1 MLQHIEGALAALPY
15 PERPEGLYDPIRFI
29 LAGGGKRL
37 RPMLLLTAYS
47 LYHSDF
53 TPAVSAAIGIEM
65 YHNHT
70 LVHDD
75 LMDHADVRRGRPTV
89 HKRWNENTAVLSGD
103 TMLLLA
109 YRLIAQSSV
118 GRTDEVMRL
127 FTDSAIEICEGQQYD
142 VNFESRSDVTEAE
155 YLEMI
160 RLKTSVLLGCAAKM
174 GALLADA
181 PAADCEVLYRFAEK
195 IGLAFQLQDDYL
207 DAYGDSE
214 VFGKKIG
221 GDILCGKKTFL
232 TVSALSQMN
241 EKEVTHFLRMLACDS
256 IDPDEKIR
264 FVMSCYAKYNVEA
277 LCQQRISAYFEEARA
292 ALAQLSVDA
301 TPIWNYVTPLLSR
314 NH

>member
-70 LVHDD
+70 LVHDA
-75 LMDHADVRRGRPTV
+75 LMDHAEVRRGRPSV

-142 VNFESRSDVTEAE
+142 VNFESRSGVTEAE

-207 DAYGDSE
+207 DAYGDSGLRQE
-214 VFGKKIG
+214 DWRRYPLRQENFPHGFGLG
-221 GDILCGKKTFL
+221 
-232 TVSALSQMN
+232 AN
-241 EKEVTHFLRMLACDS
+241 A
-256 IDPDEKIR
+256 
-264 FVMSCYAKYNVEA
+264 
-277 LCQQRISAYFEEARA
+277 
-292 ALAQLSVDA
+292 
-301 TPIWNYVTPLLSR
+301 
-314 NH
+314 

>member
-89 HKRWNENTAVLSGD
+89 HKRWDENTAVLSGD

-207 DAYGDSE
+207 DAYGDSK

-232 TVSALSQMN
+232 TVSALAQMP
-241 EKEVTHFLRMLACDS
+241 EKEVTHFLRMLACAS
-256 IDPDEKIR
+256 IDPDEKLR

-277 LCQQRISAYFEEARA
+277 LCQQRISAYFDEARA

-301 TPIWNYVTPLLSR
+301 TPIWDYVTPLLSR

>member
-1 MLQHIEGALAALPY
+1 
-15 PERPEGLYDPIRFI
+15 
-29 LAGGGKRL
+29 
-37 RPMLLLTAYS
+37 MLLLTAYS

-142 VNFESRSDVTEAE
+142 VNFESRSDVTEEE

-181 PAADCEVLYRFAEK
+181 PVADCEVLYRFAERSVWPSNFK
-195 IGLAFQLQDDYL
+195 TTISMPTAISRLRQEDWRRYPLRQENFSHGFGLGAN
-207 DAYGDSE
+207 A
-214 VFGKKIG
+214 
-221 GDILCGKKTFL
+221 
-232 TVSALSQMN
+232 
-241 EKEVTHFLRMLACDS
+241 
-256 IDPDEKIR
+256 
-264 FVMSCYAKYNVEA
+264 
-277 LCQQRISAYFEEARA
+277 
-292 ALAQLSVDA
+292 
-301 TPIWNYVTPLLSR
+301 
-314 NH
+314 

>member
-109 YRLIAQSSV
+109 YRLIAQSTV

-142 VNFESRSDVTEAE
+142 VNFESRSDVTEEE
-155 YLEMI
+155 YLRAP
-160 RLKTSVLLGCAAKM
+160 RLRC
-174 GALLADA
+174 
-181 PAADCEVLYRFAEK
+181 
-195 IGLAFQLQDDYL
+195 
-207 DAYGDSE
+207 
-214 VFGKKIG
+214 
-221 GDILCGKKTFL
+221 
-232 TVSALSQMN
+232 
-241 EKEVTHFLRMLACDS
+241 
-256 IDPDEKIR
+256 
-264 FVMSCYAKYNVEA
+264 
-277 LCQQRISAYFEEARA
+277 
-292 ALAQLSVDA
+292 
-301 TPIWNYVTPLLSR
+301 
-314 NH
+314 